1 MFDET
6 QEKIMNAA
14 MELIMEKG
22 YGSAT
27 TKEIAVRAGVN
38 ECTLFRK
45 FQGKKD
51 IVLSAMTMPAWNP
64 QLRESDFH
72 WTGDLTEDLTNF
84 SRVYMEKVT
93 PRMVQVSIG
102 LRSPELFEET
112 APGILQIP
120 QICRN
125 VLRTYFEE
133 MSEKRMIRS
142 RDYEGMAMQF
152 LAMNFGFV
160 FFKASFGDQ
169 LTALEQE
176 DYIRGSVE
184 RFASGIR

>member
-27 TKEIAVRAGVN
+27 TREIAVRAGVN

-45 FQGKKD
+45 FAGKKD

-64 QLRESDFH
+64 QLKESDFR

-84 SRVYMEKVT
+84 SRVYMQKVT

-120 QICRN
+120 QTCRN
-125 VLRTYFEE
+125 VLREYFAE
-133 MSEKRMIRS
+133 MGEKGELIS
-142 RDYEGMAMQF
+142 QDYEGMAVQF

-160 FFKASFGDQ
+160 FFKASFGDR
-169 LTALEQE
+169 LTATEQE

-184 RFASGIR
+184 RFVDGIG